1 MTSSAVFVILL
12 FTLES
17 FHATPNVCVENLGC
31 LQGTFMPGF
40 QSDKFEAFMGVPF
53 AQPPVGEL
61 RFSNPKPIKPWEGI
75 LDATKAR
82 PDCIQK
88 NYLLP
93 QPFVSG
99 DEDCLYLNIYRPT
112 KNDNKPVPVMV
123 YIFGGG
129 FFSGT
134 ASPLI
139 HGPEYF
145 MDTKEVILVT
155 LAYRLG
161 ALGFL
166 STGDINMPG
175 NFGLKDQNLALKWV
189 QNYISYFGGDAGNVT
204 IFGQS
209 AGAVSVHMHILS
221 DLSSGLFKRAI
232 VMSGNAGAPYATPI
246 SNPLAQARKQAELV
260 GIPDANSM
268 SSEELTKALREIDAT
283 KIIESGDGFK
293 YWHVDPLTTFRPVIE
308 EPSPDAFLTVDPSEL
323 IASGRYTQV
332 PWMTGMVPNEGAVR
346 ALSIISNETLRS
358 DFNNNFDDF
367 IGKLMEFPF
376 TEGVDS
382 KINDL
387 INHYFYGI
395 HELNEKTTQNFV
407 DMITDRAFVQ
417 PFYKNI
423 KQYVETA
430 DLKNNPVFL
439 YRFNY
444 RGPFSYSTLY
454 TGNFNNYGVVHC
466 DDLIYLFR
474 SPLLFSVD
482 FDKNSVEAKV
492 LKEMVD
498 TFVSFA
504 KTGRPKGTSDSSL
517 AECNSQVMSK
527 TDDNKICS
535 YKEIKNSINGFSVK
549 IDNYFDIAKVKLWDR
564 ILNNN

>member
-1 MTSSAVFVILL
+1 MITSVGLIFLLIALSDVHAV
-12 FTLES
+12 
-17 FHATPNVCVENLGC
+17 PNVCLPEMGC
-31 LQGTFMPGF
+31 LEGTYMSGF
-40 QSDKFEAFMGVPF
+40 QSDKFEVFMGVPF
-53 AQPPVGEL
+53 AEPPVGDL
-61 RFSNPKPIKPWEGI
+61 RFSNPKPMKPWKGV
-75 LDATKAR
+75 LDATKAK

-88 NYLLP
+88 NYLPP

-99 DEDCLYLNIYRPT
+99 QEDCLYLNIYRPI
-112 KNDNKPVPVMV
+112 NKDKKPLPVMV

-129 FFSGT
+129 FFAGT

-166 STGDINMPG
+166 STGDANMPG
-175 NFGLKDQNLALKWV
+175 NFGLKDQNLALKWI
-189 QNYISYFGGDAGNVT
+189 QSYISYFGGDPHSVT

-221 DLSSGLFKRAI
+221 DLSSGLFQRAI

-246 SNPLAQARKQAELV
+246 AKPLDQARKQAELV
-260 GIPDANSM
+260 GIPNANNISPKD
-268 SSEELTKALREIDAT
+268 LTKALRQIDAN
-283 KIIESGDGFK
+283 KIVESGDGFK

-308 EPSPDAFLTVDPSEL
+308 EPSPNAFLTADPVDL
-323 IASGRYTQV
+323 IATGNYTQV
-332 PWMTGMVPNEGAVR
+332 PWMTGMVPHEGAVR
-346 ALSIISNETLRS
+346 ALSILSNEALRN
-358 DFNNNFDDF
+358 DFNNHFDDF

-376 TEGVDS
+376 TNDVGTKMDS
-382 KINDL
+382 L
-387 INHYFYGI
+387 IDHYFNGV
-395 HELNEKTTQNFV
+395 HELNNQTAQAFV
-407 DMITDRAFVQ
+407 DIITDRAFVH
-417 PFYKNI
+417 PFYKNT

-430 DLKNNPVFL
+430 DLKKNPVYL

-474 SPLLFSVD
+474 SPGLFNVD
-482 FDKNSVEAKV
+482 FEKNSVEAKV
-492 LKEMVD
+492 IKELVD
-498 TFVSFA
+498 TYVSFA
-504 KTGRPKGTSDSSL
+504 TTGHPNGANDQSL
-517 AECNSQVMSK
+517 AECNRHALENP
-527 TDDNKICS
+527 DDNKICS
-535 YKEIKNSINGFSVK
+535 YKEIQNASNGFSVQ
-549 IDNYFDIAKVKLWDR
+549 IDNYFDVSKVKLWDK
-564 ILNNN
+564 ILN